1 MGSSMTYIT
10 IEQMAAIL
18 QERPEYVRDRV
29 VKRADFP
36 RPARV
41 LSRKVV
47 RWALDDWERWLE
59 KKRKEWAK

>member
-1 MGSSMTYIT
+1 MSYIT

-36 RPARV
+36 RPALV

-47 RWALDDWERWLE
+47 KWSQTDWEQWLE
-59 KKRKEWAK
+59 KKRNEWAR

>member
-1 MGSSMTYIT
+1 MSLLSIDDIAVRVGES
-10 IEQMAAIL
+10 
-18 QERPEYVRDRV
+18 REYVRDKI

-36 RPARV
+36 RPSLV

-47 RWALDDWERWLE
+47 KWSLVDFEAWLE